1 MTKRTMLVAA
11 CLTVAAGSNRLA
23 GDQPLR
29 LSVSPA
35 VAIAPT
41 WISVRAMIEANDDN
55 RFLEIIAQSSEYTRS
70 STIELDG
77 RHAPRV
83 TVFDYRDLP
92 AGRYEVSGWLVG
104 VHGTRA
110 TATQIVRVIER

>member
-1 MTKRTMLVAA
+1 MTKRTMLAAA
-11 CLTVAAGSNRLA
+11 CLSVAVGSNRAA

-35 VAIAPT
+35 VALAPS
-41 WISVRAMIEANDDN
+41 WISVRVRIEADDDN
-55 RFLEIIAQSSEYTRS
+55 RFLEIIAQSSDYTRS

-83 TVFDYRDLP
+83 AVFDYPDLP
-92 AGRYEVSGWLVG
+92 AGQYEVSGWLVG
-104 VHGTRA
+104 THGTRA
-110 TATQIVRVIER
+110 TATQVVRVVAR

>member
-1 MTKRTMLVAA
+1 MAKRTVLAAA
-11 CLTVAAGSNRLA
+11 CLSVAVGSTRPV

-35 VAIAPT
+35 VAIAPS
-41 WISVRAMIEANDDN
+41 WISVRAMIEADDDN

-77 RHAPRV
+77 RRAPRV
-83 TVFDYRDLP
+83 AVFDYPGLP
-92 AGRYEVSGWLVG
+92 SGRYEVSGWLVG
-104 VHGTRA
+104 THGTRA
-110 TATQIVRVIER
+110 TASQFVRVVDR